1 MIHRVVVQLSGDK
14 ISESKAS
21 ELVSVVNDNA
31 NTLSLQV
38 KNIVNVAGI
47 IIM

>member
-1 MIHRVVVQLSGDK
+1 MQLSGDK
-14 ISESKAS
+14 ISSSKAS

-38 KNIVNVAGI
+38 KNIVNVAGTVNN
-47 IIM
+47 

>member
-14 ISESKAS
+14 ISASKVS
-21 ELVSVVNDNA
+21 ELISVVNDNA

-47 IIM
+47 VII